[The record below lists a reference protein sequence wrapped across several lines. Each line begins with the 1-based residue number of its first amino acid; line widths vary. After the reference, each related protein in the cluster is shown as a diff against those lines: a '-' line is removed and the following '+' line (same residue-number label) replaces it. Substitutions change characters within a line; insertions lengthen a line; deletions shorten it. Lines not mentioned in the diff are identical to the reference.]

1 MLRSVEVESARLL
14 SVLVATTAPTLVED
28 AGGRVLAVSGAL
40 AAALG
45 VDEAALLG
53 RPSTSLALDRLA
65 GRRKTVSL
73 GAWRVMRWEPS
84 ESTEEARATKTR
96 FLAAL
101 SHDLRT
107 PLNAILGTAE
117 RLRRGG
123 PLEPERVHAS
133 ALRIERNAH
142 ALLLL
147 LDDLFDSTQLDEGL
161 EIEPVPFALADLF
174 RHVMEVARDVAEP
187 RGVSLVLDHDP
198 LLPERVLGD
207 VRRLRQILGGLM
219 TRGARRAARGR
230 VTLRA
235 RRDESPEARLAASAD
250 ARFPLRLEVSVEGS
264 GDSAGESTRAGIDLL
279 GRIASAIGGRLV
291 CDERFD
297 RCVLTLALPI
307 APASASL
314 SRGEVRGQIARA
326 VLRGRVLVVDDSAE
340 NRELLGSLVAA
351 AGLEVD
357 VVEDGEAA
365 LELAERKLFDLA
377 LVDLR
382 MPGLDG
388 FSLRAALDER
398 ARRDGEVRLPV
409 VAVTADAVAGTRERC
424 LAAGFADCVYKPI
437 EGDALLRVVR
447 RRLRRNVLVADDDGD
462 LRALVAAFLED
473 AGWRVFSVDDGAQ
486 AVAQLADRTVHA
498 LVVDLEMP
506 VLDGFGVIERARTL
520 LPHVP
525 VIALT
530 GHRDPETRRRAQAA
544 GFHEVLTKPLEGALL
559 VERLRTLL
567 P

>member
-1 MLRSVEVESARLL
+1 M
-14 SVLVATTAPTLVED
+14 
-28 AGGRVLAVSGAL
+28 
-40 AAALG
+40 
-45 VDEAALLG
+45 
-53 RPSTSLALDRLA
+53 
-65 GRRKTVSL
+65 
-73 GAWRVMRWEPS
+73 
-84 ESTEEARATKTR
+84 
-96 FLAAL
+96 
-101 SHDLRT
+101 
-107 PLNAILGTAE
+107 
-117 RLRRGG
+117 
-123 PLEPERVHAS
+123 HAS

-147 LDDLFDSTQLDEGL
+147 LDDLFDSTQLDDGL
-161 EIEPVPFALADLF
+161 EVEPVPFALADLF
-174 RHVMEVARDVAEP
+174 RHAVEVARDVAEP

-219 TRGARRAARGR
+219 TRGASRSERGR

-235 RRDESPEARLAASAD
+235 RRDEDPETRVEASNNG
-250 ARFPLRLEVSVEGS
+250 RFPLRIEVSVEGS
-264 GDSAGESTRAGIDLL
+264 GGAMSEATKAGVELL
-279 GRIASAIGGRLV
+279 ARIAAAIGARLS
-291 CDERFD
+291 CDERHA

-314 SRGEVRGQIARA
+314 SRGDVHGQLARA
-326 VLRGRVLVVDDSAE
+326 TLRGRVLVVDDSAE
-340 NRELLGSLVAA
+340 NRELLGSLVTA
-351 AGLEVD
+351 AGLEVEL
-357 VVEDGEAA
+357 VADGEAA
-365 LELAERKLFDLA
+365 LALAERHVFDLA

-388 FSLRAALDER
+388 FGLRAALDER
-398 ARRDGEVRLPV
+398 ARSDGEARLPV

-462 LRALVAAFLED
+462 LRALVSAFLED
-473 AGWRVFSVDDGAQ
+473 AGWRVFAADDGA
-486 AVAQLADRTVHA
+486 AALAHLRDRTVHA
-498 LVVDLEMP
+498 MVVDLEMP
-506 VLDGFGVIERARTL
+506 VLDGFGLMERAREL
-520 LPHVP
+520 VPHVP

-544 GFHEVLTKPLEGALL
+544 GFREVLTKPVEGAVL

>member
-1 MLRSVEVESARLL
+1 
-14 SVLVATTAPTLVED
+14 
-28 AGGRVLAVSGAL
+28 
-40 AAALG
+40 
-45 VDEAALLG
+45 
-53 RPSTSLALDRLA
+53 
-65 GRRKTVSL
+65 
-73 GAWRVMRWEPS
+73 
-84 ESTEEARATKTR
+84 
-96 FLAAL
+96 
-101 SHDLRT
+101 
-107 PLNAILGTAE
+107 
-117 RLRRGG
+117 
-123 PLEPERVHAS
+123 
-133 ALRIERNAH
+133 
-142 ALLLL
+142 
-147 LDDLFDSTQLDEGL
+147 
-161 EIEPVPFALADLF
+161 
-174 RHVMEVARDVAEP
+174 
-187 RGVSLVLDHDP
+187 
-198 LLPERVLGD
+198 
-207 VRRLRQILGGLM
+207 
-219 TRGARRAARGR
+219 
-230 VTLRA
+230 
-235 RRDESPEARLAASAD
+235 
-250 ARFPLRLEVSVEGS
+250 
-264 GDSAGESTRAGIDLL
+264 
-279 GRIASAIGGRLV
+279 V
-291 CDERFD
+291 CDERLD
-297 RCVLTLALPI
+297 RFVLTLALPI

-326 VLRGRVLVVDDSAE
+326 VLRGRVLVVDDTAE

-357 VVEDGEAA
+357 LVADGEAA
-365 LELAERKLFDLA
+365 LELAEHKLFDLA

-388 FSLRAALDER
+388 FALRAALDER

-486 AVAQLADRTVHA
+486 AVALLSDRTVHA
-498 LVVDLEMP
+498 MVVDLEMP
-506 VLDGFGVIERARTL
+506 VLDGFGVIDRARAIV
-520 LPHVP
+520 PHTP

-544 GFHEVLTKPLEGALL
+544 GFHEVLTKPLL